1 MHNYRLQVTRTSGIS
16 GQNNYY
22 GNVYSVVVLIRLLII
37 SCG

>member
-1 MHNYRLQVTRTSGIS
+1 MHNYRLQATRTSGIS
-16 GQNNYY
+16 GQNDY